1 LTEKKF
7 NYYIKQMEANRKRVQ
22 VHMLPTENKTNI
34 VLFPHHEINILQCY
48 STKGIPQDGIGQ
60 HLYFTTD
67 TIPKFNHPR
76 YNVNGNRLEVWDA
89 DDMECLDLV
98 SVEII
103 ASTDPKLTIECTLNN
118 CLHDGMNGC
127 YGIKPSPQPSQ
138 AFIEAYCKQG
148 GIDEAL
154 VEYELNQKR
163 INPPMQLKLNP
174 DNTIIIH
181 PVEEKMYSREE
192 VIAIAKK
199 AADWGYNNPLDNEG
213 EITDKWIEE
222 NL

>member
-1 LTEKKF
+1 METNKIKAKVHRLPTDIPAHGLSQRKDNGQLMVAPRTEKDHQQAE
-7 NYYIKQMEANRKRVQ
+7 YIN
-22 VHMLPTENKTNI
+22 
-34 VLFPHHEINILQCY
+34 
-48 STKGIPQDGIGQ
+48 
-60 HLYFTTD
+60 LYFTTD